1 MNALKPAS
9 HLFKALARKTRM
21 RILNLLLTHDRL
33 CVGDIQ
39 DALGLSQPNASR
51 HMAWLKRYNLVEDK
65 RESHWV
71 FYRLSRGLSPLQK
84 DVLDALKKFFASD
97 ETMRSDLRRAISL
110 HKNRLKKLSGSAT
123 SGRAVGKK

>member
-1 MNALKPAS
+1 MNILKPAS

-51 HMAWLKRYNLVEDK
+51 HMAWLKRYDLIEDK

-71 FYRLSRGLSPLQK
+71 FYRLARCLSPLQR
-84 DVLDALKKFFASD
+84 DVLNTLKKFFASD
-97 ETMRSDLRRAISL
+97 ETMQNDLRKIASL
-110 HKNRLKKLSGSAT
+110 YKKRMRMLRQSAT
-123 SGRAVGKK
+123 PGRAVGKR

>member
-97 ETMRSDLRRAISL
+97 ETMKSDLRRITSL
-110 HKNRLKKLSGSAT
+110 CKKRMLMLRRSAT
-123 SGRAVGKK
+123 PGKAVGKK

>member
-39 DALGLSQPNASR
+39 GALSLSQPNASR
-51 HMAWLKRYNLVEDK
+51 HMAWLKRYDLVEDK

-71 FYRLSRGLSPLQK
+71 FYRLARGLSPLQR
-84 DVLDALKKFFASD
+84 DVLNTLKKFFASD
-97 ETMRSDLRRAISL
+97 ETIQSDLRRITSL
-110 HKNRLKKLSGSAT
+110 YKKRMRVLRQSAT
-123 SGRAVGKK
+123 PGRAVRKK